1 MNQQKAIFENT
12 FDNYTGSQPQVD
24 DRTLVGIRI

>member
-1 MNQQKAIFENT
+1 MALFEQ
-12 FDNYTGSQPQVD
+12 DIDSYTGESPQVD